1 MISYMSRIFRVQ
13 VEREEPSLSW
23 ENREDVVVRYTDEI
37 TDAAHLF
44 GIVEQCSIRT
54 ANRINSE
61 ENILQRPMSCVDDE
75 RDQNLKNLS
84 HLWGNGIRKS
94 PCSRMVE

>member
-37 TDAAHLF
+37 TDAAHLN
-44 GIVEQCSIRT
+44 RT
-54 ANRINSE
+54 IKLS
-61 ENILQRPMSCVDDE
+61 LQE
-75 RDQNLKNLS
+75 FK
-84 HLWGNGIRKS
+84 K
-94 PCSRMVE
+94 